1 MSDEAIINIKIIIFF
16 PQKNSDKKN
25 FSLITLF
32 SKVIQSTIITSNEV
46 FFIEYYTA
54 GLAFT

>member
-1 MSDEAIINIKIIIFF
+1 MSDEAIINIKKKFS
-16 PQKNSDKKN
+16 PSDYSVKKN
-25 FSLITLF
+25 FSQITLF